1 MNSLASED
9 CNQEYLYD
17 QLDLHTDKDEINI
30 ELPKGKL
37 GITFTRTGNETIVTR
52 IHHNSN
58 LKNILQENDHL
69 YDINGIEL
77 KYFDVNEITKI
88 FMAGNNNKRILKIMR
103 PKNFF

>member
-1 MNSLASED
+1 MSSLASED

-17 QLDLHTDKDEINI
+17 QLDLHTDKDEICV

-37 GITFTRTGNETIVTR
+37 GISFIRTGIETIITR
-52 IHHNSN
+52 IYPNSN
-58 LKNILQENDHL
+58 LKDILKENDHL
-69 YDINGIEL
+69 YDLNGIEL

-88 FMAGNNNKRILKIMR
+88 FLARNNNKRILRIMR